1 MRKKALT
8 YLLCAAMALGM
19 VACGKGS
26 EDPDDSKNNQQGEN
40 NNQQEENN
48 KQQEENNN
56 QQEENNNQQEENNQP
71 GDEQQGDDQQGD
83 DQQGD
88 DQQGEEQSEEAV
100 VGPVAFKVEAETYVQ
115 GDGVSVEG
123 DHLGGLNTKAW
134 AMYNVDLADGGYTQ
148 VAVRYGA
155 DSVGGTVRL
164 WIGDE
169 DYEEF
174 GTMVGEAVF
183 EGTGSWDMNSMVT
196 IDVPDL
202 GGQSGPTDL
211 VVEWV
216 SPEGESDYL
225 MNPDWFEFYKVTS
238 AGAKIHSWDFFE
250 NDFSGSE
257 WAGYRG
263 EPDYTHI
270 YVAGGCSTAYK
281 LDFGEEGG
289 YSELA
294 LIGDF
299 VGDCELELHLDS
311 IDGELVGTVSFAG
324 AADWNDSIIQTNS
337 QVVSVPELAN
347 VTGAHSLYMVF
358 KGGDFNFAA
367 FRFFNKPAAKL
378 SERIEAENVI
388 ENHAWVGT
396 DVDPLIASGGGE
408 VGGTTPGTW
417 VVYRL
422 DFEDGG
428 YNKVMMSY
436 GTITKGGTIE
446 VRYGDPNGE
455 LITTIAL
462 NAADAPDD
470 KAEDFGSSWE
480 GWAHYELDVPELAG
494 ITGEQIICFVFQTE
508 DGWVGNFDYYE
519 FSK

>member
-8 YLLCAAMALGM
+8 YLLCATMALSM

-26 EDPDDSKNNQQGEN
+26 EEQKDNEQSTPTPQQ
-40 NNQQEENN
+40 QQEENPGN
-48 KQQEENNN
+48 EDPGSEDPGNENPGSEDPGNEDPGN
-56 QQEENNNQQEENNQP
+56 EDP
-71 GDEQQGDDQQGD
+71 GDEQP
-83 DQQGD
+83 
-88 DQQGEEQSEEAV
+88 EEPV
-100 VGPVAFKVEAETYVQ
+100 VGPVALRVEAESFAQ
-115 GDGVSVEG
+115 GEGVTVEG

-148 VAVRYGA
+148 VSVRYGA
-155 DSVGGTVRL
+155 DSIGGIVRL

-183 EGTGSWDMNSMVT
+183 EGTGSWDMNSTVT
-196 IDVPDL
+196 LDVPNL
-202 GGQSGPTDL
+202 NGQNGPTDL

-225 MNPDWFEFYKVTS
+225 MNPNWFEFYKVTS
-238 AGAKIHSWDFFE
+238 AGAKVRSWNFFE

-270 YVAGGCSTAYK
+270 YVSGGCYTAYK
-281 LDFGEEGG
+281 LDFGENGG
-289 YSELA
+289 FNELA
-294 LIGDF
+294 LTGDF

-311 IDGELVGTVSFAG
+311 ADGELVGTVSFAG
-324 AADWNDSIIQTNS
+324 GADWNDSRIQTNS
-337 QVVSVPELAN
+337 QFVSVPELAN

-378 SERIEAENVI
+378 SERVEAENVI

-396 DVDPLIASGGGE
+396 DVDPLVASGGGE

-428 YNKVMMSY
+428 YNKVLISY
-436 GTITKGGTIE
+436 GTITQGGSIE
-446 VRYGDPNGE
+446 VRYDDPNGE
-455 LITTIAL
+455 LITTIVL
-462 NAADAPDD
+462 NRADAPDD

-480 GWAHYELDVPELAG
+480 GWAHYEIDVPDLAG
-494 ITGEQIICFVFQTE
+494 ITGEQIICFVFQTD